1 MMLVKKPLKKYMMC
15 KYLIGKYLVN
25 DVGKSPHSRK
35 NTGRPCA
42 LLAALSQLRAALAQQ
57 SRGLADEIDEKWRDV
72 HGFYNNQWINGSM
85 DQWIGF
91 VWENHGKST
100 VYKIDFDHGGKP
112 ENFPQTPLKQGKQS
126 NESY

>member
-85 DQWIGF
+85 DWF
-91 VWENHGKST
+91 CLGKSW
-100 VYKIDFDHGGKP
+100 KIYSLQNRF
-112 ENFPQTPLKQGKQS
+112 
-126 NESY
+126 